1 MRINPL
7 LPALL
12 LMLAACAT
20 PFRSEVARFHQMPA
34 PQGQTFTIQSS
45 DSKLSGGLEF
55 QQYASLVR
63 ERLMA
68 QGYQPAANAG
78 QATLV
83 VDLDYGVNN
92 GREKIDTRPG
102 SGFGY
107 GWGGY
112 PYGFGPWGGW
122 YGRRAWGGWYDP
134 FWGGP
139 GWGGGWGAPEVYSYT
154 VFNSYLDMKITR
166 AADGA
171 RLFEGRAEAQTR
183 DDNLTRLVPNLV
195 EAMFTNFPGRSGET
209 VKVKIEPP
217 SSRG

>member
-1 MRINPL
+1 MRIKL
-7 LPALL
+7 VVPALL

-45 DSKLSGGLEF
+45 DPKMAGGLEF
-55 QQYASLVR
+55 SQYASLVR
-63 ERLMA
+63 DRLIA
-68 QGYQPAANAG
+68 QGYQPAGSADK
-78 QATLV
+78 ATLV

-102 SGFGY
+102 SGFSGY

-134 FWGGP
+134 FWGP
-139 GWGGGWGAPEVYSYT
+139 GWGGDWGAPEVYSYT
-154 VFNSYLDMKITR
+154 VFNSFLDMKITR
-166 AADGA
+166 ASDGT
-171 RLFEGRAEAQTR
+171 RLFEGRAESQTR
-183 DDNLTRLVPNLV
+183 DSNLTRLVPNLV

-209 VKVKIEPP
+209 VKVKVEPP
-217 SSRG
+217 STRG

>member
-45 DSKLSGGLEF
+45 DSQLSGGLEF
-55 QQYASLVR
+55 QQYAALVR
-63 ERLMA
+63 QQLIA
-68 QGYQPAANAG
+68 QGYQPAASAA

-102 SGFGY
+102 SSFGY
-107 GWGGY
+107 GWGPY

-122 YGRRAWGGWYDP
+122 YGRRYWGGWYDP
-134 FWGGP
+134 FWGS
-139 GWGGGWGAPEVYSYT
+139 GWGAPEVYSYT
-154 VFNSYLDMKITR
+154 VFNSFLDMKITR

-183 DDNLTRLVPNLV
+183 DSNLTRLVPNLV

-217 SSRG
+217 SRRG

>member
-45 DSKLSGGLEF
+45 DSQLSGGLEF
-55 QQYASLVR
+55 QQYAALVR
-63 ERLMA
+63 QQLIA
-68 QGYQPAANAG
+68 QGYQPAASAA

-107 GWGGY
+107 GWGPY

-122 YGRRAWGGWYDP
+122 YGRRYWGGWYDP
-134 FWGGP
+134 FWGS
-139 GWGGGWGAPEVYSYT
+139 GWGAPEVYSYT
-154 VFNSYLDMKITR
+154 VFNSFLDMKITR

-183 DDNLTRLVPNLV
+183 DSNLTRLVPNLV

-217 SSRG
+217 SRRG